1 MATINSQLSITNVGL
16 DSTATT
22 SESEN
27 KSGFLAVF
35 ESVQNE
41 VQGKHASSDKEQNSR
56 DDSQRPV
63 QTQQSSETAPESE
76 LEQAEQSD
84 TLARQGEL
92 ESVTDEGEQTES
104 AVANIDESHT
114 QDDMPVTRS
123 SEFKQLDDSANTNK
137 GDSESTSVKSMPVDE
152 THPVTK
158 QPNTQQA
165 QTEQT
170 QKATSNDSNGAIS
183 LLEQL
188 TKSKS
193 FDVSISKGSEST
205 EQAQNVKASVDSDNA
220 IESDSVKDGK
230 TKVNLAQNLVSL
242 DNEFAKLDKEGLETL
257 KQFFTQ
263 LDKESELPQGLSK
276 HDLRL
281 VMEKLNVAIAKAE
294 SKAKE
299 QPVTL
304 QSVLT
309 AQSAKSNTAQQA
321 VEQNAIPNDL
331 ATESDND
338 QAQLQSTLASR
349 PLGETV
355 AVANKQQ
362 TITRPD
368 TQVPHNVTA
377 VAKAVAQEQNVD
389 LDAHQTTVELIN
401 QQATKPAPASV
412 VSLSSQAA
420 EKLQAS
426 NEQTSSAKQSNVKVD
441 TTQLV
446 DEPNLEAE
454 ASTEQP
460 QSFAKLLNSLKTNAN
475 TPVLSQ
481 LVSHIQASQLQQAEV
496 SEINQQHLAMQTA
509 QVIQNTKKT
518 TISAEQALQQP
529 VNIAKS
535 DAAKALFN
543 KANMLLNLNLKEAE
557 IRLDPPELGSM
568 QIRIRSDAEQAQIN
582 FVVQSQQAKDVL
594 EQSMG
599 RLKEMLAEQGI
610 NLGESSVSE
619 QGQGEQQMAEQ
630 SGHSSSSEREHE
642 PVSNVSE
649 QIVSKQQDGIDFY
662 A

>member
-41 VQGKHASSDKEQNSR
+41 VQGKHASVDEEHKSR
-56 DDSQRPV
+56 DDSQ
-63 QTQQSSETAPESE
+63 
-76 LEQAEQSD
+76 LSD
-84 TLARQGEL
+84 ENDTPKQMDD
-92 ESVTDEGEQTES
+92 SDNVTDEGEQTES
-104 AVANIDESHT
+104 AVANIDKSPT

-137 GDSESTSVKSMPVDE
+137 GDSESTPVKSMPVDE

-170 QKATSNDSNGAIS
+170 QKATSNDSNAAIS
-183 LLEQL
+183 LLAQL

-205 EQAQNVKASVDSDNA
+205 EQAQNVKAPVDSDSA
-220 IESDSVKDGK
+220 TESDSVKDGK

-321 VEQNAIPNDL
+321 VEQNATPDDL

-389 LDAHQTTVELIN
+389 LDAQQTTVELIN

-426 NEQTSSAKQSNVKVD
+426 NEQTSSVKQSKVD

-446 DEPNLEAE
+446 DEPNLETE

-529 VNIAKS
+529 VNIARS

-619 QGQGEQQMAEQ
+619 QGQGEQQMAEH
-630 SGHSSSSEREHE
+630 SGHSLSSEGEHE

>member
-41 VQGKHASSDKEQNSR
+41 VQGKHASADKEQSSR

-63 QTQQSSETAPESE
+63 QTKESSEVAPESE

-84 TLARQGEL
+84 ALARQGEL

-137 GDSESTSVKSMPVDE
+137 GDSESTPVKSMPVDE
-152 THPVTK
+152 TPPVTK

-170 QKATSNDSNGAIS
+170 QKVTSNDSNGATS

-205 EQAQNVKASVDSDNA
+205 EQAQNVKAPVDSDNA
-220 IESDSVKDGK
+220 TESDSVKDSA

-263 LDKESELPQGLSK
+263 LDKESEQQLGLSK

-281 VMEKLNVAIAKAE
+281 VMEKLNAAIAKAE
-294 SKAKE
+294 SKATE

-321 VEQNAIPNDL
+321 VEQNATPDDL

-349 PLGETV
+349 PLGETI

-389 LDAHQTTVELIN
+389 LDAQQTTVELIN

-441 TTQLV
+441 TIQLV
-446 DEPNLEAE
+446 DEPNLETE

>member
-41 VQGKHASSDKEQNSR
+41 VQGKHASADEEHKSR
-56 DDSQRPV
+56 DDSQ
-63 QTQQSSETAPESE
+63 
-76 LEQAEQSD
+76 LSD
-84 TLARQGEL
+84 ENDTPKQMDD
-92 ESVTDEGEQTES
+92 SDNVTDEGEQTES
-104 AVANIDESHT
+104 AVANIDKSHT

-137 GDSESTSVKSMPVDE
+137 GDSESTPVKSMPVDE

-170 QKATSNDSNGAIS
+170 QKATSNDSNAAIS

-205 EQAQNVKASVDSDNA
+205 EQAQNVKAPVDSDSA
-220 IESDSVKDGK
+220 TESDSVKDGK
-230 TKVNLAQNLVSL
+230 TKVSLAQNLVSL

-294 SKAKE
+294 SKATE

-321 VEQNAIPNDL
+321 VEQNATPDDL

-389 LDAHQTTVELIN
+389 LDVQQTTVELIN

-426 NEQTSSAKQSNVKVD
+426 NEQTSSAKQSKVD

-446 DEPNLEAE
+446 DEPNPETE

>member
-16 DSTATT
+16 DSSATT

-41 VQGKHASSDKEQNSR
+41 VQSKHAFADKEQNSR
-56 DDSQRPV
+56 DDSQGSV
-63 QTQQSSETAPESE
+63 HSEESSETAPESE
-76 LEQAEQSD
+76 VEQAEQSD
-84 TLARQGEL
+84 TLTRQGEL
-92 ESVTDEGEQTES
+92 ESATDKGEQAEPV
-104 AVANIDESHT
+104 VANIDKSAT

-137 GDSESTSVKSMPVDE
+137 GDSESTPVKSMPVDE
-152 THPVTK
+152 TKPVAK
-158 QPNTQQA
+158 QPETQQA

-170 QKATSNDSNGAIS
+170 QKATSNNSNAATS

-193 FDVSISKGSEST
+193 FDVSISKGSEET
-205 EQAQNVKASVDSDNA
+205 EQAQSVKARV
-220 IESDSVKDGK
+220 ESDSAGESTSVKDGVI
-230 TKVNLAQNLVSL
+230 KVNLTQNLVSL

-263 LDKESELPQGLSK
+263 LDKESEVPLGLSK

-281 VMEKLNVAIAKAE
+281 VMEKLNVAIAKAD

-299 QPVTL
+299 QSVTL
-304 QSVLT
+304 QSVL
-309 AQSAKSNTAQQA
+309 ASQSAKPNTERQT
-321 VEQNAIPNDL
+321 VEQNATPDDL
-331 ATESDND
+331 ATEGDND
-338 QAQLQSTLASR
+338 QAKLQSTLASR
-349 PLGETV
+349 PLGEAV
-355 AVANKQQ
+355 PVANKQQ
-362 TITRPD
+362 TIARPD

-389 LDAHQTTVELIN
+389 LDVQQTTVELIN
-401 QQATKPAPASV
+401 QQATKSSPASV
-412 VSLSSQAA
+412 VSLSSPA

-426 NEQTSSAKQSNVKVD
+426 NEQPSSAKQSNVKVD

-446 DEPNLEAE
+446 DEQNVETE

-481 LVSHIQASQLQQAEV
+481 LVSQIQASQLQQAEV

-619 QGQGEQQMAEQ
+619 QGQGEQQMAGQ
-630 SGHSSSSEREHE
+630 SGHSSSSEHEHE
-642 PVSNVSE
+642 PVSIASE

>member
-16 DSTATT
+16 DSSATT

-41 VQGKHASSDKEQNSR
+41 VQSKHASADEEQNSR
-56 DDSQRPV
+56 DDSQLSDENDTPK
-63 QTQQSSETAPESE
+63 QIDDSENA
-76 LEQAEQSD
+76 
-84 TLARQGEL
+84 
-92 ESVTDEGEQTES
+92 TDEGEQTES
-104 AVANIDESHT
+104 AVANIDKSPT

-137 GDSESTSVKSMPVDE
+137 GDSESTPVKSMPVDE
-152 THPVTK
+152 TKPVAK
-158 QPNTQQA
+158 QTETQQA

-170 QKATSNDSNGAIS
+170 QKATSNNNNTAIS

-205 EQAQNVKASVDSDNA
+205 EQAQSVKAPVDSGNA
-220 IESDSVKDGK
+220 GESTSVKDGA
-230 TKVNLAQNLVSL
+230 TKVNLTQNLVSL

-263 LDKESELPQGLSK
+263 LDNERELPQGLSK

-281 VMEKLNVAIAKAE
+281 VMDKLNVAIAKAD

-299 QPVTL
+299 QSVTL
-304 QSVLT
+304 QSVL
-309 AQSAKSNTAQQA
+309 ASQSAKPNTEQQT
-321 VEQNAIPNDL
+321 VEQNATPDDF
-331 ATESDND
+331 ATDSDND
-338 QAQLQSTLASR
+338 QAKLQSTLASR
-349 PLGETV
+349 PLGEAV
-355 AVANKQQ
+355 PVANKQQ

-368 TQVPHNVTA
+368 AQVPHNVTA

-389 LDAHQTTVELIN
+389 LDVQQTTAELIN
-401 QQATKPAPASV
+401 QQATKPSPASV

-426 NEQTSSAKQSNVKVD
+426 NEQTSNAKQSNVKVD

-446 DEPNLEAE
+446 DEQNVETE
-454 ASTEQP
+454 ASTEQS

-481 LVSHIQASQLQQAEV
+481 LVSQLQASQLQQAEV

-518 TISAEQALQQP
+518 TISADQALQQP

-619 QGQGEQQMAEQ
+619 QGQGEQQMAGQ
-630 SGHSSSSEREHE
+630 SGHSSSSEHE